1 MTRRSYV
8 KRPANSPNEGRTK
21 EMRNV
26 KESDESSMSSGPVTN
41 ASGPSSTVTPTS
53 TPQSFAAAVSTG
65 LTLTTTSVTTPTS
78 VITTTTNSQQ
88 HSLYPDRSVFKT
100 APPSGALRDEIV
112 VGIDTVDGEQY
123 FGTITV
129 REAVR
134 EIFVGVMN
142 FEKEVLASVSIGY
155 NKGRIVTF
163 KLVKEFDID
172 QLESVE
178 NFSFFRQGQRKD
190 GTLFEQ
196 EIGCKIRGIHR
207 RVQPTGY
214 TENPT
219 RWVKIEGCEYRIE
232 KEELKDWLNH
242 LGNVVSEITEDRV
255 NLEDESDSDEEIEG
269 GFTVGT
275 GIYSVKMRL
284 SSSLPQ
290 FVPMCGKRIRLYY
303 RDIPKI
309 CTQCFGNHP
318 RKGCTAEK
326 VPWVK
331 YVSDFMLRY
340 DYIPTESYGKWAKIV
355 AQWRDSPENEAQF
368 PKEASQP
375 DLLDEG
381 AQSDPLQ
388 SQRPQQG
395 DLADSQVP
403 LPSQQE
409 NKAAPKHVDEALV
422 KLRALG
428 INASPITRSKSP
440 STSNQDAIRV
450 EEESGSGDLHNT
462 DNDHNI
468 NTDRTANAKAKQT
481 VKPTKQK
488 K

>member
-142 FEKEVLASVSIGY
+142 FEKEVLASVSISY

-178 NFSFFRQGQRKD
+178 NFSFFRQGQRK
-190 GTLFEQ
+190 E
-196 EIGCKIRGIHR
+196 
-207 RVQPTGY
+207 
-214 TENPT
+214 
-219 RWVKIEGCEYRIE
+219 
-232 KEELKDWLNH
+232 
-242 LGNVVSEITEDRV
+242 
-255 NLEDESDSDEEIEG
+255 
-269 GFTVGT
+269 
-275 GIYSVKMRL
+275 
-284 SSSLPQ
+284 SLPWHP
-290 FVPMCGKRIRLYY
+290 FGK
-303 RDIPKI
+303 P
-309 CTQCFGNHP
+309 
-318 RKGCTAEK
+318 A
-326 VPWVK
+326 
-331 YVSDFMLRY
+331 
-340 DYIPTESYGKWAKIV
+340 
-355 AQWRDSPENEAQF
+355 
-368 PKEASQP
+368 
-375 DLLDEG
+375 
-381 AQSDPLQ
+381 
-388 SQRPQQG
+388 
-395 DLADSQVP
+395 
-403 LPSQQE
+403 
-409 NKAAPKHVDEALV
+409 
-422 KLRALG
+422 
-428 INASPITRSKSP
+428 
-440 STSNQDAIRV
+440 
-450 EEESGSGDLHNT
+450 
-462 DNDHNI
+462 
-468 NTDRTANAKAKQT
+468 
-481 VKPTKQK
+481 
-488 K
+488 